1 VLNQRA
7 MRTQYTILGIL
18 LMSWW
23 LGSTQVL
30 AQTNDPEDENYQR
43 TTTFGVTTNT
53 NSGILGGLSFRQSK
67 QLSDDLFGLQQARY
81 LSIEAVNVKH
91 PKELATS
98 SGYASG
104 RYIEGKENYLFAIR
118 GQYGREVKLFQ
129 RSGDEGIAVNGI
141 VAAGPTLGIIKPY
154 YVNVQEGNRQVSVP
168 YASLSQ
174 PGATGAPVG
183 PGGFFQ
189 GFGESKFTV
198 GLNVKAAL
206 SFELSAFRN
215 NTTGV
220 EIGFLAEVFP
230 NKIVIIPDTSPG
242 GNRENG
248 NRQFFTSG
256 YITLFFGSRK

>member
-1 VLNQRA
+1 MLNQRA
-7 MRTQYTILGIL
+7 MRTRYTVIGALLLGWL
-18 LMSWW
+18 LSS
-23 LGSTQVL
+23 GRAT
-30 AQTNDPEDENYQR
+30 AQNSDPEDDNYQR

-53 NSGILGGLSFRQSK
+53 NSGILGGVSFRQSK
-67 QLSDDLFGLQQARY
+67 QLSDDLFGLPQARY

-91 PKELATS
+91 PKELSTS

-104 RYIEGKENYLFAIR
+104 RYIEGKENYLFAVR

-154 YVNVQEGNRQVSVP
+154 YVNVQ
-168 YASLSQ
+168 
-174 PGATGAPVG
+174 GATGAPVG

-189 GFGESKFTV
+189 GFGSSQFTV
-198 GLNVKAAL
+198 GLNAKAAL
-206 SFELSAFRN
+206 SFELSTFRN

-230 NKIVIIPDTSPG
+230 NKIVIIPDLSPG
-242 GNRENG
+242 ANRTDG

-256 YITLFFGSRK
+256 YITLFFGSRT

>member
-1 VLNQRA
+1 MLNQRA
-7 MRTQYTILGIL
+7 MRTRYTVIGALLLGWL
-18 LMSWW
+18 LSS
-23 LGSTQVL
+23 GRAT
-30 AQTNDPEDENYQR
+30 AQNSDPEDDNYQR

-53 NSGILGGLSFRQSK
+53 NSGILGGVSFRQSK
-67 QLSDDLFGLQQARY
+67 QLSDDLFGLPQARY

-91 PKELATS
+91 PKELSTS

-104 RYIEGKENYLFAIR
+104 RYIEGKENYLFAVR

-168 YASLSQ
+168 ASSLYQ

-189 GFGESKFTV
+189 GFGSSQFTV
-198 GLNVKAAL
+198 GLNAKAAL
-206 SFELSAFRN
+206 SFELSTFRN

-230 NKIVIIPDTSPG
+230 NKIVIIPDLSPG
-242 GNRENG
+242 ANRTDG